1 VNIERIVGSLGIR
14 LAAAGL
20 ALACLFGAWLYRD
33 GAFPD
38 ASGWVLFLTIASG
51 VLALMAGV
59 HTSRA
64 VYARWLAFSQ
74 RLHGFVVTVL
84 FGACYLL
91 VVPLFRLVGL
101 TRDPLRLGR
110 RDRAQT
116 FWIPRQNPGPDS
128 FERMG

>member
-1 VNIERIVGSLGIR
+1 VDRIVGSLGIR
-14 LAAAGL
+14 LAAAAL
-20 ALACLFGAWLYRD
+20 ALACVCGALLYR
-33 GAFPD
+33 GRAFPD
-38 ASGWVLFLTIASG
+38 AQGLVLALSIASG

-64 VYARWLAFSQ
+64 VYARWLALSQ
-74 RLHGFVVTVL
+74 RLHSLVVTVL

-91 VVPLFRLVGL
+91 VVPLFRLIGL

-110 RDRAQT
+110 RDPGET
-116 FWIPRQNPGPDS
+116 FWIPRREDQGPES

>member
-1 VNIERIVGSLGIR
+1 VDRIVGSLGIR

-20 ALACLFGAWLYRD
+20 ALACLFGSLLYRD
-33 GAFPD
+33 RAFPD
-38 ASGWVLFLTIASG
+38 ASGTVLFLTIASG

-59 HTSRA
+59 HVSRA
-64 VYARWLAFSQ
+64 IYARWLALSQ
-74 RLHGFVVTVL
+74 RLHSLVVTVL

-91 VVPLFRLVGL
+91 VVPVFRLIGL

-110 RDRAQT
+110 RDRAET
-116 FWIPRQNPGPDS
+116 FWIPRRQDPGPES